1 MDKWVIKCPA
11 VELLKAMDGIF
22 EVCYYLE
29 FGKELISAR
38 ASQHERVRRTTISR
52 WVISCSVSKYL
63 T

>member
-1 MDKWVIKCPA
+1 MDKWVIKRPA

-29 FGKELISAR
+29 FGNELISAR

-52 WVISCSVSKYL
+52 WVIG
-63 T
+63 